1 MPGEQK
7 ISRPLSPHL
16 TIYRPQ
22 FTSVLSILHR
32 ITGVGL
38 VISLILVIG
47 WFAALSFGIHAFVEI
62 NLFFKSYV
70 IQLILVASLWALWYH
85 TCTGIRHLIWDMGF
99 CLDPEWINPSAY
111 IVLFCSLAFTFL
123 TLFLGWFS
131 S

>member
-1 MPGEQK
+1 MPGEPK

-47 WFAALSFGIHAFVEI
+47 WFAALSFGIDAFVEI
-62 NLFFKSYV
+62 NFFFKSYV

-85 TCTGIRHLIWDMGF
+85 FCTGLRHLYWDMGYGYE
-99 CLDPEWINPSAY
+99 LKSVTISGWAA
-111 IVLFCSLAFTFL
+111 VVCSFLFTFL
-123 TLFLGWFS
+123 TLLFFVS
-131 S
+131 